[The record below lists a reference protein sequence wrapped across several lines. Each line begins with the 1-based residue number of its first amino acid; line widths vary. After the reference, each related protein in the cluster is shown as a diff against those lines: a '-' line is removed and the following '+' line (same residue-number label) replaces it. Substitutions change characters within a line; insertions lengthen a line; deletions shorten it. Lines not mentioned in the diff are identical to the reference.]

1 MLKADPPSRPVDHVQ
16 DHARRALGGA
26 SRRGVPPAGRPAT
39 RRREHLKWTLAE
51 AVARLQTDWDNDV
64 AAYNRI
70 HRDIL
75 HMADMLSIGI
85 IKQFQ
90 RRF

>member
-1 MLKADPPSRPVDHVQ
+1 
-16 DHARRALGGA
+16 
-26 SRRGVPPAGRPAT
+26 
-39 RRREHLKWTLAE
+39 LAE